1 MAEYSPVFIVIFLL
15 LAGLAFLLLK
25 RTNKNH
31 KPSALKKDELIK
43 KYEYEMLL
51 IISKNEKDKNL
62 LQKKKI
68 EYLKS
73 TSYEL
78 HNNIFFDESEAK
90 AIIQKLASL

>member
-1 MAEYSPVFIVIFLL
+1 MAEYSPIFIVIFLL
-15 LAGLAFLLLK
+15 LAGLAFLLLR

-73 TSYEL
+73 ASHEL